1 MAPPPSSVRE
11 LGDGLALRAATTAD
25 AEPLATFVGD
35 TLRAQDGDAPDHHLA
50 DWTRDLLEGRHPAF
64 APADATVVTD
74 TRTSEIVSCMH
85 LLSQTWT
92 YGGVPIPV
100 GQPEL
105 IGTRTERR
113 GGGLVRAQFELLHRR
128 SAEQRHQMQ
137 VITGIPWFYRQ
148 FGYEFAIERG
158 GGPVLHI
165 DGLEPPEPAPGWCVR
180 PAGLGDI
187 AFLVTAH
194 AQLQDARVVS
204 VPRDAALWRYE
215 LEGKRPGSAAR
226 REIRILERDG
236 QPVGYIVHA
245 ISLYGH
251 NLTVMAFEVVAGV
264 SWREAWLV
272 SLHHLKKTGEAMAA
286 ASPGTQFRVL
296 SFWFLAFE
304 HPLYRVFQ
312 FKERDEGYA
321 WYVRVVDLPGFL
333 RTVASA
339 LERRLAASPCAG
351 HSGTLT
357 LGFFRDGVRLTF
369 ERGALKTVEAWEP
382 TIAVQGLELGRVSHD
397 PRRPLA
403 MFPDLTFLQL
413 LFGFRSLEA
422 LEAAFPDCVV
432 RTNEARALLLA
443 LFPRSPSDV
452 WPVI

>member
-1 MAPPPSSVRE
+1 
-11 LGDGLALRAATTAD
+11 
-25 AEPLATFVGD
+25 
-35 TLRAQDGDAPDHHLA
+35 
-50 DWTRDLLEGRHPAF
+50 
-64 APADATVVTD
+64 
-74 TRTSEIVSCMH
+74 
-85 LLSQTWT
+85 
-92 YGGVPIPV
+92 
-100 GQPEL
+100 
-105 IGTRTERR
+105 
-113 GGGLVRAQFELLHRR
+113 
-128 SAEQRHQMQ
+128 MQ

-158 GGPVLHI
+158 GGPLMHVDAL
-165 DGLEPPEPAPGWCVR
+165 LPPEPAPGWRVR
-180 PAGLGDI
+180 PAGPDDVP
-187 AFLVTAH
+187 FLVTAS
-194 AQLQDARVVS
+194 AGAAARSLVS

-215 LEGKRPGSAAR
+215 LEGKRRGSAAR
-226 REIRILERDG
+226 REIRILERDS

-245 ISLYGH
+245 ISLYGP

-264 SWREAWLV
+264 SWREAWV
-272 SLHHLKKTGEAMAA
+272 ASLHDLKKTGEAMAA
-286 ASPGTQFRVL
+286 ASPGAQFRVL
-296 SFWFLAFE
+296 SFWFLAFD

-321 WYVRVVDLPGFL
+321 WYVRVPDLPGFL
-333 RTVASA
+333 RTVTPA

-357 LGFFRDGVRLTF
+357 LGFFRNGVRLTF

-382 TIAVQGLELGRVSHD
+382 AITVQGLELGRASID

-432 RTNEARALLLA
+432 RTQEARALLLA